1 MSTRVMVDMSVT
13 LLHHGHIRLLRKAAK
28 YGEVVVGLSTDKDIE
43 KYKGHTPLLTWEF
56 RKEILESI
64 RYVLEVVETPY
75 FITDA
80 VLDEHGAQFLIHG
93 DDNFNTVSKDR
104 LIVFSR
110 TPAISSS
117 MLVEYNRQ
125 YKLIKHLIKS
135 DAVAKMHYET
145 QIANNR
151 DSRTTQQT
159 GDPVSRHLISDP
171 TTY

>member
-1 MSTRVMVDMSVT
+1 MSIRVLVDMSVT

-28 YGEVVVGLSTDKDIE
+28 YGKVVVGLSTDYDIE
-43 KYKGHTPLLTWEF
+43 KYKGHTPLLPWKF

-64 RYVLEVVETPY
+64 RYVSEVVKTPY
-75 FITDA
+75 IITNA

-125 YKLIKHLIKS
+125 YKLIKHPTNYDSVSKI
-135 DAVAKMHYET
+135 HYET
-145 QIANNR
+145 QIANNPN
-151 DSRTTQQT
+151 SKTTQQT
-159 GDPVSRHLISDP
+159 GN
-171 TTY
+171 